1 MTAGL
6 AVATATA
13 CFPVQP
19 QGANPAAAAPSTSL
33 SAEQASSGGP
43 AGRDTNVADP
53 TTLTDP
59 MNDPYV
65 L

>member
-1 MTAGL
+1 MTTDAHHGH
-6 AVATATA
+6 
-13 CFPVQP
+13 
-19 QGANPAAAAPSTSL
+19 PSTTPCGP
-33 SAEQASSGGP
+33 SGPGGTTGPIGP

>member
-19 QGANPAAAAPSTSL
+19 QGANPAAAAPATSL
-33 SAEQASSGGP
+33 STEQASSSDP
-43 AGRDTNVADP
+43 AGTAASATSVDDVSTPAAA
-53 TTLTDP
+53 
-59 MNDPYV
+59 
-65 L
+65 